1 MMLRQRLIT
10 AALLAP
16 VFLWVI
22 YLGGWLYSAVV
33 LALLSIG
40 AWELTRIAA
49 LADARP
55 STWISIGGVW
65 AVAGAVARMDGRW
78 MVLVIVALII
88 FGTAWHVIAFERG
101 AHTPLQGWAV
111 TLAIP
116 LYLGGLGGHLLA
128 LRSVPHG
135 VWWTLTVLPSMWLSD
150 TGAYAMG
157 SWLGRHPL
165 ARLTSP
171 NKTWE
176 GFFGGVV
183 WGAVFG
189 GLLAELW
196 QRFGGVSPTVLGWRE
211 GVLIGVLVSLAGPVG
226 DLGISMLKRQVG
238 IKNTGRLL
246 AGHGG
251 VLDRIDS
258 WLLAGA
264 VSYCYIFWILLR

>member
-10 AALLAP
+10 AALLVP

-22 YLGGWLYSAVV
+22 YVGGWLYSAVV

-40 AWELTRIAA
+40 AWEFKRIAA
-49 LADARP
+49 VANVRL
-55 STWISIGGVW
+55 STWISIAGVW
-65 AVAGAVARMDGRW
+65 AITVTVAQMEGRW
-78 MVLVIVALII
+78 MIPVVVALLL
-88 FGTAWHVIAFERG
+88 FGTVWHVVAFERG
-101 AHTPLQGWAV
+101 ARSPLQDWAV
-111 TLAIP
+111 TLAVP

-128 LRSVPHG
+128 LRLLPNG
-135 VWWTLTVLPSMWLSD
+135 VWWTLIVLPSMWLSD

-157 SWLGRHPL
+157 SWLGRRPI
-165 ARLTSP
+165 AIRTSP

-176 GFFGGVV
+176 GFFGGAL
-183 WGAVFG
+183 WGALFG

-196 QRFGGVSPTVLGWRE
+196 QRFGGVSPAVLGWRE
-211 GVLIGVLVSLAGPVG
+211 GVAIGVLVSLVGPVG
-226 DLGISMLKRQVG
+226 DLGISMLKRQTD
-238 IKNTGRLL
+238 IKDTGRLL

-264 VSYCYIFWILLR
+264 ISYYYILWIVLR